1 MWGTTSQQQSL
12 GMNCFNVPTWIDAKP
27 LHSLPWGI
35 LWIAFLGSCP
45 RKWLGDVEEKFVDD
59 GIVAKRADEAR
70 SEPGPSGRGTL
81 IVNLPTVM
89 LGGLVLFSQSCRL
102 WKSLQVGDH
111 KQRPIL
117 CQPQYWHAKF
127 SCHQKGHDGSQR
139 QCVCVRVSHGES
151 ASKRQVCHLKSPS
164 CKMQVPATPELYV
177 LMRTK

>member
-59 GIVAKRADEAR
+59 GIVAKRADDAR
-70 SEPGPSGRGTL
+70 SEPGPSGRGKL

-89 LGGLVLFSQSCRL
+89 LGGPFFAVMQTVKESAGWWPQTTPNIVPAPVLTC
-102 WKSLQVGDH
+102 QVLLSPE
-111 KQRPIL
+111 RPWWL
-117 CQPQYWHAKF
+117 PKTM
-127 SCHQKGHDGSQR
+127 
-139 QCVCVRVSHGES
+139 CVCVRVSHGES

-164 CKMQVPATPELYV
+164 CKMQVPATPEHWSFNAS
-177 LMRTK
+177 

>member
-89 LGGLVLFSQSCRL
+89 LGGLVLFRSHADCERVCRL
-102 WKSLQVGDH
+102 VTTNNAQYCASPSTDMPSSLVTR
-111 KQRPIL
+111 KAMMA
-117 CQPQYWHAKF
+117 AK
-127 SCHQKGHDGSQR
+127 DNV
-139 QCVCVRVSHGES
+139 CVCVCVTWRVRFEKTSLPLKKSKLQNAS
-151 ASKRQVCHLKSPS
+151 ASNTWTLRFN
-164 CKMQVPATPELYV
+164 AN
-177 LMRTK
+177 